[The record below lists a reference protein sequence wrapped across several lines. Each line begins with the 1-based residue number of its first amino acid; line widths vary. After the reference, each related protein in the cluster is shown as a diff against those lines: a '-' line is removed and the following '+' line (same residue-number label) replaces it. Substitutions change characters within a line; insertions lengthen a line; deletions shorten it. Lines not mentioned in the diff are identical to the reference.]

1 MNCRALG
8 YYEVAEL
15 SGQNGKNLAREEE
28 TRKQN
33 TEVAD
38 VTVYKPDFSQM
49 TPFKPKLQWTPGEHI
64 APGIIFLFIFF
75 LNHIL
80 KFHQLILILFV
91 TGGCFPLPP
100 AASQLCSML
109 PPPHCFHGPF
119 VIVDPVMELI
129 KHLNITESG
138 KLRDFLIF
146 PIQQLFYFLLFFF

>member
-1 MNCRALG
+1 
-8 YYEVAEL
+8 VAEL

-28 TRKQN
+28 TRKQS

-64 APGIIFLFIFF
+64 APGKTTRTFIIAFNSQDHKI
-75 LNHIL
+75 NCIA
-80 KFHQLILILFV
+80 
-91 TGGCFPLPP
+91 GGCFPLPP

-138 KLRDFLIF
+138 KTKGFISNW
-146 PIQQLFYFLLFFF
+146 